1 MTLQLFTPL
10 FSLYLKVDI
19 LCKYAKYVMRN
30 ISSRQVLQRL
40 QKQFGGVNCFVTY
53 LKLFAKIKDFITNFF
68 TDTWS
73 KKRKLFFTHEDC
85 GARKSFNRLVLPKFA
100 GSWILTLFNFSY

>member
-19 LCKYAKYVMRN
+19 LCKYPKYVMRN

-53 LKLFAKIKDFITNFF
+53 LKLLKIAKVKDFITNFL

-73 KKRKLFFTHEDC
+73 KKRKLPTKTMVQE
-85 GARKSFNRLVLPKFA
+85 NVL
-100 GSWILTLFNFSY
+100 SV